1 VTFDLQLIGSRALV
15 TGGTRGL
22 GAAVVAT
29 LHRAGAHV
37 VAAARSL
44 PAQPIDKAHYVVA
57 DLATADDCA
66 ALAKHVLKRHGGLDI
81 VVNVVGGSRAPAG
94 GFAASDDAVWRQ
106 ELNQNLMPAVRIDR
120 ALLPPMIEQGSG
132 VIIRRLH
139 RSDCVGQIQAVDAKL
154 AAGGQGG
161 LGVSK
166 ILRRSQKLMR
176 SATWPVQKSC
186 ADWSAEWAASE
197 SSKTLEGPAC
207 DPR

>member
-166 ILRRSQKLMR
+166 ILRRS
-176 SATWPVQKSC
+176 
-186 ADWSAEWAASE
+186 
-197 SSKTLEGPAC
+197 
-207 DPR
+207 